1 MSKKT
6 LGVLVAFAVVIAACG
21 SSSGSSKS
29 GGAYGSGN
37 KQTTSTTA
45 APDTSST
52 SKALTDAT
60 STTLQLET
68 TSLGKVVADSKGRT
82 LYLYVP
88 DGTSTVSKVPP
99 AVLAAWPP
107 LEATGVPTL
116 GPGLTAKSSTG
127 AQPNGQQWVMYNGH
141 LLYTFASDAKAGD
154 VGGNGL
160 ANVWYA
166 VTAAGGP
173 VQS

>member
-21 SSSGSSKS
+21 SSSSSSKS
-29 GGAYGSGN
+29 GGGYG
-37 KQTTSTTA
+37 KTTSSTA
-45 APDTSST
+45 TSST
-52 SKALTDAT
+52 SKPSTDAT

-82 LYLYVP
+82 LYLFVP
-88 DGTSTVSKVPP
+88 DGTSTVSKVP
-99 AVLAAWPP
+99 AGILSLWPP
-107 LEATGVPTL
+107 VQATGVPTL

-127 AQPNGQQWVMYNGH
+127 AQPNGQQWVLYNGH
-141 LLYTFASDAKAGD
+141 LLYAYSGDQKAGD
-154 VGGNGL
+154 VTGNGIGS
-160 ANVWYA
+160 VWYA

>member
-29 GGAYGSGN
+29 GGAYGNS
-37 KQTTSTTA
+37 TSTTA
-45 APDTSST
+45 APDASTT
-52 SKALTDAT
+52 SKPSTNAT
-60 STTLQLET
+60 STTLQLVS

-82 LYLYVP
+82 LYLFVP
-88 DGTSTVSKVPP
+88 DGTSTVSKVP
-99 AVLAAWPP
+99 AGILSLWPP
-107 LEATGVPTL
+107 VQATGVPTL

-127 AQPNGQQWVMYNGH
+127 AQPNGQQWVLYNGH
-141 LLYTFASDAKAGD
+141 LLYAYSGDQKAGD
-154 VGGNGL
+154 VTGNGIGS
-160 ANVWYA
+160 VWYA